1 MWVTTREG
9 RRISTLDLY
18 ERSFVVLTGPGG
30 EAWRTAA
37 RGVTARLGIP
47 VESHVVGPDHDL
59 VPEDGTDWVA
69 LHGTAE
75 SGAVLVRPD
84 GFVAWRSPELVP
96 DPERALT
103 DTLMTVLRRET
114 PPNAAAEAA
123 AEQPLAT
130 AFDGRV

>member
-1 MWVTTREG
+1 MWLTTREG

-30 EAWRTAA
+30 EAWLTAA
-37 RGVTARLGIP
+37 RAVNERLGIP
-47 VESHVVGPDHDL
+47 VEGYVVGADRDL
-59 VPEDGTDWVA
+59 VPEDGFDWA
-69 LHGTAE
+69 GLHGTTE

-84 GFVAWRSPELVP
+84 GFVAWRSPRLAP

-103 DTLMTVLRRET
+103 DTLMTVLHREAPSNT
-114 PPNAAAEAA
+114 ETEAV

-130 AFDGRV
+130 ASDVRV

>member
-1 MWVTTREG
+1 MWVTTRDG

-30 EAWRTAA
+30 EPWLTAA
-37 RGVTARLGIP
+37 RAVTASLGIP
-47 VESHVVGPDHDL
+47 VEGYVVGADHDL
-59 VPEDGTDWVA
+59 VPEDGADWAA

-84 GFVAWRSPELVP
+84 GFVAWRAPRLVP

-103 DTLMTVLRRET
+103 DTLMTVLRREAPSNT
-114 PPNAAAEAA
+114 ATETV

-130 AFDGRV
+130 ASDVRV